1 MYSRSHQQKR
11 DYKKCSIIVQKPF
24 RRANINNGA
33 IPPGAK
39 GANKFLEMPN
49 VQSSVNKGHLWQ
61 NIHDIESMAGGINNQ
76 SYLPYV
82 LLPSSAAKTKNVLT
96 RRSYTLENSLT
107 WPLRKYFHAWI
118 HSYRLLATH
127 FDDFTTNGYV
137 YSRKPEW
144 VRAVGRVHEPGRRFL

>member
-61 NIHDIESMAGGINNQ
+61 NIHDIESMAGGIDPWTIDTF
-76 SYLPYV
+76 YFTPLKRLEGGFVRRGV
-82 LLPSSAAKTKNVLT
+82 LV
-96 RRSYTLENSLT
+96 
-107 WPLRKYFHAWI
+107 
-118 HSYRLLATH
+118 
-127 FDDFTTNGYV
+127 D
-137 YSRKPEW
+137 
-144 VRAVGRVHEPGRRFL
+144 